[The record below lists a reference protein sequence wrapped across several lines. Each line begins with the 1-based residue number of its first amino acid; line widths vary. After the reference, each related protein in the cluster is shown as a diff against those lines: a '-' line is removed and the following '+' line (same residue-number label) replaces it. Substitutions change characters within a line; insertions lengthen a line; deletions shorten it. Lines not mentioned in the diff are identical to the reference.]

1 MNSYFFG
8 SRKREGSANSV
19 KMSFAALPTNQS
31 TSGGKNVR
39 DEHAFSFLLQG
50 SSMDVYVDDVG
61 WHTDEL
67 FEMKN
72 IHTSFRWISNFDR

>member
-1 MNSYFFG
+1 MPYSLYCYHVFFFFFFQRLIYNMNSYFFG

-31 TSGGKNVR
+31 TSGGRNVR
-39 DEHAFSFLLQG
+39 DEHEHAFSFLLQG

-61 WHTDEL
+61 
-67 FEMKN
+67 
-72 IHTSFRWISNFDR
+72 